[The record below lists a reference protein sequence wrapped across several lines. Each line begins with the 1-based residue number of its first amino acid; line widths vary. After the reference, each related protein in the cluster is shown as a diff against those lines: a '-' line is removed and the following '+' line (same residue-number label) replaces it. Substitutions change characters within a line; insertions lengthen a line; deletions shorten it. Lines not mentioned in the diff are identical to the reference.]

1 MHVCRLFEL
10 NATVSFISDTGSEGC
25 KSVLKLFLLW
35 IRSHLLGVR
44 GEFAGSPVLNTAHTP
59 ANLFKAPRSHLT
71 FKSGCLSWKCVLI
84 PIRPD
89 QTRTFKI
96 HWRLTETVT
105 RLFLIH
111 GACVN
116 NRRGSERDAVID
128 SWELWLTAQCFSFFK
143 ARVDSGMRAGDR

>member
-1 MHVCRLFEL
+1 MRIIWSPSSQIRDL
-10 NATVSFISDTGSEGC
+10 EGVNLAWNC
-25 KSVLKLFLLW
+25 FCSVFAEGN
-35 IRSHLLGVR
+35 LLGVR
-44 GEFAGSPVLNTAHTP
+44 GEFAGSPVLSIAHTP
-59 ANLFKAPRSHLT
+59 ANLFKASRTHLT
-71 FKSGCLSWKCVLI
+71 FKSECLSWKWALI

-128 SWELWLTAQCFSFFK
+128 RWELWLTAQCFSFFK